1 MNYRKLNLTFG
12 WLVFLIATIV
22 YFITIEDTVS
32 LWDCG
37 EYITTAYKLEVGHPP
52 GAPLFMMIGRL
63 FSFFADPENVA
74 VSINRLSALSSSLS
88 ILFMF
93 WSITL
98 LAKKIALKDK
108 KELSKGDKIA
118 VLGSGLIGSLAYTFS
133 DSFWFSAVEGE
144 VYAMASLFTA
154 IIFWAILKWD
164 EEMALV
170 QHENLDADYA
180 PNRWLLLIMFLLGLA
195 IGVHLL
201 GILVVPAIGF
211 VIYFR
216 YKKVAD
222 IKGILLTGIVA
233 LLTFKMS
240 VVTNDAGSIVGLTS
254 VGNAIYLSGLKWLVM
269 LAPLGIV
276 FYMSFGINKM
286 SASKAQTTFWVFAG
300 LMGLSLSSILLVYTG
315 MSVTRVFFICSAT
328 FGAMSIYGY
337 TTKRDLTKLG
347 SFLMMGLI
355 GIIIASIVNIFMKS
369 SMMYFV
375 ISILGVL
382 IFVGLTAYDTQK
394 IKNMYTSS
402 DSGELMG
409 KKAVMGALTL
419 YLDFINLFIMLLRLF
434 GQRR

>member
-1 MNYRKLNLTFG
+1 MEF
-12 WLVFLIATIV
+12 
-22 YFITIEDTVS
+22 
-32 LWDCG
+32 
-37 EYITTAYKLEVGHPP
+37 
-52 GAPLFMMIGRL
+52 
-63 FSFFADPENVA
+63 
-74 VSINRLSALSSSLS
+74 
-88 ILFMF
+88 
-93 WSITL
+93 
-98 LAKKIALKDK
+98 DK
-108 KELSKGDKIA
+108 K
-118 VLGSGLIGSLAYTFS
+118 
-133 DSFWFSAVEGE
+133 
-144 VYAMASLFTA
+144 
-154 IIFWAILKWD
+154 
-164 EEMALV
+164 
-170 QHENLDADYA
+170 
-180 PNRWLLLIMFLLGLA
+180 
-195 IGVHLL
+195 
-201 GILVVPAIGF
+201 GILARAKAATRETAAVMDEGLRA
-211 VIYFR
+211 YML
-216 YKKVAD
+216 KVYNYMAT
-222 IKGILLTGIVA
+222 GILLTGIVA
-233 LLTFKMS
+233 LITFKMS
-240 VVTNDAGSIVGLTS
+240 VVTNAAGSIVGLTQI
-254 VGNAIYLSGLKWLVM
+254 GNAIYMSGLKWIVM

-286 SASKAQTTFWVFAG
+286 TAAKAQTTFWIFAA

-394 IKNMYTSS
+394 IKNMYSVS
-402 DSGELMG
+402 DTGELMG